1 MITIQP
7 KSTQLKTSHPKSTQ
21 LTTRQEGS
29 FRLPASVQMCQTT
42 VGEPHHASGY
52 ASQNMAFHVADYAPA
67 VHNNRMQLLQSLQN
81 SQGLQASGVQCIH
94 WLTQVHGTQV
104 LKIAAGQAL
113 TATPVAA
120 DALIT
125 QEKGVALAMM
135 TADCLPVLLTDAQGK
150 EVAAIHAG
158 WRGLAAGI
166 IEKTIEKM
174 QYKPAYA
181 WIGAAIHQAAFEVG
195 EEVFTAFTTAD
206 AAAKSCFY
214 QAESKLPV
222 KYMADLPALAVQR
235 LAKLGVQTQVAEA
248 CSYADDR
255 FYSHRQATHQQN
267 QAVGR
272 MASVIWLR

>member
-7 KSTQLKTSHPKSTQ
+7 KNAQLNTS
-21 LTTRQEGS
+21 QEGS
-29 FRLPASVQMCQTT
+29 FTLPANVQMCQTT
-42 VGEPHHASGY
+42 VGEPHMAFKQASGY

-67 VHNNRMQLLQSLQN
+67 VHDNRMQLLQD
-81 SQGLQASGVQCIH
+81 LQAKGVQSIH

-113 TATPVAA
+113 TATPIAA

-135 TADCLPVLLTDAQGK
+135 TADCLPVLLTDVQGK

-174 QYKPAYA
+174 QHKPVYA

-195 EEVFTAFTTAD
+195 EDVFTAFTTAD
-206 AAAKSCFY
+206 VAAKSCFY
-214 QAESKLPV
+214 QTESNPPV

-267 QAVGR
+267 KAVGR
-272 MASVIWLR
+272 MVSVVWLR